1 MVVASSFFVYSILT
15 EKNLDNT
22 NNTMNDT
29 AVIVTNLLNQPK
41 IVLSFI
47 SNEIEYMYNHGASIE
62 EMTGFMSTASS
73 LEFRESINVLNYHSV
88 YGYFIKD
95 SVFHDGAGWE
105 PGPGYRPTRRPWYYA
120 AMEANGEIVITTPYV
135 ATDTRVLEIAYARLL
150 FDTDGE
156 PSAIICINFQIR
168 YLRDLVVNRSITQN
182 GYGFLVD
189 NEFNILIHPD
199 DSIRGENI
207 VDTDERNEFQ
217 EELFYGVTSEE
228 SDETYQIVN
237 NHLGVRSFLFSR
249 QLENG
254 WHLIIIIPEHEYFRE
269 LYEMVII
276 ISSIGATLAVM
287 LMIVLI
293 RIEFAKIKADN
304 ANQEQNL
311 YLKTME
317 IQREEDERIQ
327 QIFDAS
333 PYVITMWDESLKC
346 VSVSEECI
354 SMFQL
359 SSKQEFLELFHELS
373 PKRQP
378 DGEDSYLMAKRII
391 QKAFDDGYVR
401 EQWMHCLLNG
411 EPIPCEITLVRVKYH
426 DKYIVAGYTRD
437 LREQKQMQ
445 EEIETMFDNAPVGL
459 TIFDEN
465 FKYIDC
471 NDKVL
476 DMFGVTREFYETFF
490 GSEAHSPEFQPDGER
505 TQEKCLNIIGRVM
518 KGEKITTDWLHSL
531 PDGSPMP
538 VEVTMVRMK
547 TKNGYVGLGY
557 IYDLREQIRMKNE
570 VEEALNQ
577 ATVANQAKS
586 AFLSTMSHEIRT
598 PMNAILG
605 ITEIYLQDERI
616 TEDVRTGLE
625 RIYSSGNMLL
635 SIINDILDLSKI
647 EAGKFELII
656 SNYEVAS
663 TLSDTVQLNMMR
675 IGSKPI
681 NFELTVDEKLP
692 TMLNGDELRV
702 KQILNNLLS
711 NGFKYTSEGTVTLS
725 VSCESSDK
733 DNEIILVLSV
743 TDTGQGMSK
752 QQVEKLFDEYSRFN
766 TAANRTT
773 EGTGLGLSITRN
785 LIHMMNGVIE
795 VSSEMGKGSVFTV
808 RIPQEKIGDEL
819 LGEEMAENLHNFR
832 TSSRAHLKRAQVV
845 REYMPYGKVL
855 IVDDVETNIY
865 VARGLLRPYGLT
877 IESASSGFAAI
888 DRIKSGNVFDIVF
901 MDHMMPE
908 MDGMEATKI
917 IRESGYNEPVVAL
930 TANAVA
936 GQAEVFLSNGFDD
949 FISKP
954 IDMHR
959 MNTILNKFI
968 RDKQTDEVLAEARK
982 VSGKMA
988 EELQEEDLSPATNPL
1003 ILESFLRDAN
1013 KSLGVLNEVM
1023 AAGFP
1028 LSETAMQNYVI
1039 HTHGLKSALANVGN
1053 KELSAFAK
1061 KLEHTGREKNEE
1073 IIETET
1079 PNFLRLLQEYVD
1091 KITPKEGEVGD
1102 DSDSTEIDKDLLKE
1116 LLTKIKNYCEDFDE
1130 REAEIVMEELKS
1142 KIKSKS
1148 VNELIRKITE
1158 KLLHS
1163 DFMEAAEI
1171 IDEYKENI

>member
-29 AVIVTNLLNQPK
+29 ATIVTNLLNEPK
-41 IVLSFI
+41 TVLSFI
-47 SNEIEYMYNHGASIE
+47 SNEIEYMYNQGASLE
-62 EMTGFMSTASS
+62 EMTGFMSLASS
-73 LEFRESINVLNYHSV
+73 LEFRQSINVLNFHSV
-88 YGYFIKD
+88 YGYFVKEG
-95 SVFHDGAGWE
+95 VFHDGAGWE
-105 PGPGYRPTRRPWYYA
+105 PGPGYRPTRRPWFEA
-120 AMEANGEIVITTPYV
+120 AMEANGEVVITTPYI
-135 ATDTRVLEIAYARLL
+135 ATDTRLLEIAYARLI
-150 FDTDGE
+150 FDTNGE

-189 NEFNILIHPD
+189 ENFTILIHPD

-207 VDTDERNEFQ
+207 IDSDDINEFQ
-217 EELFYGVTSEE
+217 EELFYGVIKED
-228 SDETYQIVN
+228 SDETYQIVD

-254 WHLIIIIPEHEYFRE
+254 WHLIIVIPEHEYFRE

-276 ISSIGATLAVM
+276 ISIIGATLAVI

-293 RIEFAKIKADN
+293 RIEFAKIKADT

-311 YLKTME
+311 YLKTMQ

-333 PYVITMWDESLKC
+333 PYVITMWDEDIRCL
-346 VSVSEECI
+346 SVSEECI

-359 SSKQEFLELFHELS
+359 SDKQEFLDRFSDLS
-373 PKRQP
+373 PQKQP
-378 DGEDSYLMAKRII
+378 DGEFSYTKTKKII
-391 QKAFDDGYVR
+391 QAAFDDGYVR

-445 EEIETMFDNAPVGL
+445 EEIETMFNNAPVGL

-476 DMFGVTREFYETFF
+476 EMFGVTREFYETFF
-490 GSEAHSPEFQPDGER
+490 GSEAHAPEFQPDGER
-505 TQEKCLNIIGRVM
+505 TQEKCLKIIGRVM
-518 KGEKITTDWLHSL
+518 QGEKITTDWLHLL

-547 TKNGYVGLGY
+547 TKKGFVGLGY

-570 VEEALNQ
+570 IEEALDQ
-577 ATVANQAKS
+577 ATQANKAKS

-605 ITEIYLQDERI
+605 ITEIYLQDENV
-616 TEDVRTGLE
+616 TDDVRTGLE
-625 RIYSSGNMLL
+625 RIFSSGTMLL
-635 SIINDILDLSKI
+635 NIINDILDLSKI
-647 EAGKFELII
+647 EAGKFELLITK
-656 SNYEVAS
+656 YETVS
-663 TLSDTVQLNMMR
+663 MISDTVQLNMMR
-675 IGSKPI
+675 IGSKKI
-681 NFELTVDEKLP
+681 NFELFVDEYLP
-692 TMLNGDELRV
+692 TTLIGDELRV
-702 KQILNNLLS
+702 KQILNNVLS
-711 NGFKYTSEGTVTLS
+711 NGFKYTEEGGVTLAITR
-725 VSCESSDK
+725 EKSDNY
-733 DNEIILVLSV
+733 NEIVLVVIV

-752 QQVEKLFDEYSRFN
+752 EQVAQLFDEYSRFN
-766 TAANRTT
+766 TEANRTT
-773 EGTGLGLSITRN
+773 EGTGLGLNITRN
-785 LIHMMNGVIE
+785 LVQMMGGTIGVT
-795 VSSEMGKGSVFTV
+795 SEKGEGSVFTI
-808 RIPQEKIGDEL
+808 RIPQGKASNELIGK
-819 LGEEMAENLHNFR
+819 EMADNLHNFR
-832 TSSRAHLKRAQVV
+832 TSSRANFKRSQIV

-865 VARGLLRPYGLT
+865 VARGLLKPYGLT
-877 IESASSGFAAI
+877 IESASSGFAAV
-888 DRIKSGNVFDIVF
+888 DRIKDGNVFDIVF

-917 IRESGYNEPVVAL
+917 IREFGYKEPIVAL

-936 GQAEVFLSNGFDD
+936 GQAEIFLNNGFDD

-954 IDMHR
+954 IDVHR
-959 MNTILNKFI
+959 MNTILNRLI
-968 RDKQTDEVLAEARK
+968 RDKQTDEVLEQAR
-982 VSGKMA
+982 
-988 EELQEEDLSPATNPL
+988 ELAGVKLVELDEEDFSPNTNPL

-1013 KSLGVLNEVM
+1013 KSLGILNEIM
-1023 AAGFP
+1023 DGGFP
-1028 LSETAMQNYVI
+1028 LSAESMQNYII

-1053 KELSAFAK
+1053 TELSATAK
-1061 KLEHTGREKNEE
+1061 MLEQIGRERNEE
-1073 IIETET
+1073 IIKKET
-1079 PNFLRLLQEYVD
+1079 PGFLRFLQEYVD
-1091 KITPKEGEVGD
+1091 KITPKDGDADD
-1102 DSDSTEIDKDLLKE
+1102 DSDSTEVDNELLKE
-1116 LLTKIKNYCEDFDE
+1116 LLTKIKNYCEEFDE
-1130 REAEIVMEELKS
+1130 REAEIVMNELKE

-1148 VNELIRKITE
+1148 VNELLRKISE

-1163 DFMEAAEI
+1163 DFIEAAEI
-1171 IDEYKENI
+1171 INDYIENI